1 VSNFTRLSPSRYR
14 WIALAMASLLVFVAC
29 GGDGTTA
36 ETTAAPQ
43 AATPAEPAVTTTID
57 PGNLT
62 TTTQPAPTVPLPP
75 PGLAGGDPETPSIT
89 VMPAALAQFLPIFV
103 AQDQGLFA
111 EYGLTV
117 EILEFEGGAGRS
129 TEAVLAGE
137 AQLGYTSWPLAF
149 SLAERGQPLKF
160 VTTHSYYARR
170 DGKDYGTHRLIVPED
185 SPIQSVADLAN
196 TRVGVIARGSN
207 EEAFLT
213 SIFTQVG
220 VDPSSV
226 ELVEA
231 FWADHPGLLDSGDID
246 VGYMIYPFIKAI
258 IPYGDDSGSGF
269 RSIGDPFLGDPDM
282 GMPEM
287 LGDRGA
293 GLFPMV
299 ATPEF
304 VADNPNTIRA
314 WALAIRDATTWIK
327 NNPVEAL
334 EISVAAT
341 GHPAEA
347 QRSNPPHLYVTWPDE
362 FLDQLE
368 FVATMMTE
376 SGLLESELD
385 VTQFLA
391 DLPFNEADMTVEDR
405 YVSWD
410 PSELP

>member
-1 VSNFTRLSPSRYR
+1 MRLFKSRL
-14 WIALAMASLLVFVAC
+14 WAVVLAVGLVAAAC
-29 GGDGTTA
+29 GSD
-36 ETTAAPQ
+36 
-43 AATPAEPAVTTTID
+43 EP
-57 PGNLT
+57 G
-62 TTTQPAPTVPLPP
+62 Q
-75 PGLAGGDPETPSIT
+75 AGGDPETTSIT

-103 AQDQGLFA
+103 AQEQGFFA
-111 EYGLTV
+111 DYGLTV

-160 VTTHSYYARR
+160 ITTHSYYARR
-170 DGKDYGTHRLIVPED
+170 DGVDYGTHRLIVPED
-185 SPIQSVADLAN
+185 SPIQSVADLAGL
-196 TRVGVIARGSN
+196 RVGVIARGSN

-220 VDPSSV
+220 VDPNSV

-246 VGYMIYPFIKAI
+246 VGYMIYPFVNAI

-269 RSIGDPFLGDPDM
+269 RSIGDPFLGSPDK
-282 GMPEM
+282 GLPDM

-304 VADNPNTIRA
+304 AAANPNTIRA

-327 NNPVEAL
+327 ENPAAAL
-334 EISVAAT
+334 DISVAAS
-341 GHPAEA
+341 GIPADA
-347 QRSNPPHLYVTWPDE
+347 QKSNPPHLYVTWPDE
-362 FLDQLE
+362 YIDQLE
-368 FVATMMTE
+368 FVAKLMTE
-376 SGLLESELD
+376 AGLLESELD
-385 VTQFLA
+385 VTQFIS
-391 DLPFNEADMTVEDR
+391 DLPFDEADMTTEDR
-405 YVSWD
+405 YVPWD
-410 PSELP
+410 PSLLP